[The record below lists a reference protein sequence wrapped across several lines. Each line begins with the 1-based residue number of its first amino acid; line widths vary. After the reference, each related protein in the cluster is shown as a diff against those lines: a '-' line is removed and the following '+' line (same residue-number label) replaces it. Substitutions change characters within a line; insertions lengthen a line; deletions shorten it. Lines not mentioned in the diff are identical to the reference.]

1 MEENEKIDS
10 DFSNDKI
17 HISEEF
23 WNYMENYWHN
33 NREFPEST
41 ESSLSKKADLVDG
54 KVPSSQLPSYV
65 DDVLEFDS
73 FGNLPNPGEKGKI
86 YLVTNDNS
94 QFRWSGSEYIQLNS
108 DEFVITTNT
117 VQNITGQKNFLTNVP
132 ITFKNTD
139 KKSWVIHKPLDDSLI
154 FSPSKSKDSED
165 WDWSNQIRYREDG
178 AIEANSF
185 VKAGSN
191 DDYFLTGGGGHT
203 NKNTKEDSYF
213 HSSRNFTEGTLIK
226 TTVDYSVEYGHQFL
240 LEMKGNMYTENLP
253 LEMKMQGYIYYGTI
267 ICTRGY
273 STYSDLKKITA
284 MNLDGKLCFW
294 FPRLGYWQGFSV
306 KLTIGYG
313 GQDNG
318 INRVTAVE
326 DSPDPQGSK
335 RVEIKIDTLST
346 QEWSNENLWKKYDS
360 STFKGINDN
369 DTRNFSF
376 LQNDGNIAKKINTG
390 GVLVSD
396 AYSDETYIPSNGI
409 YSKGDIVTKSNIH
422 GKALYSPVLNGGQ
435 VFHAGN
441 SDSLYIGNPIV
452 KNVYFESANSNLL
465 HYRNGYGIGH
475 IWDSHNFNP
484 DNYVQ
489 QSQLSNYTPLDH
501 KHQFLQSDDTGIID
515 ANSLFEDY
523 KFKFSQRIENGS
535 ENMFPVIDNANSIIS
550 IASHPGGYGVQ
561 LGFNDN
567 EESYIRSV
575 TAGSFGKWKQFAYRD
590 WVASNYAPISSLNSY
605 LIKGYLSEKS
615 LSNANLISEG
625 TQTNYLWGDNKPS
638 GSIDGSLLSLSYS
651 SVWSTQLYGDWRTN
665 DFYVRNQ
672 DNGIWGSWNKLWSD
686 KHFTQS
692 DIDNWNNRFNKVPIN
707 YTGTA
712 KDANNIINSGFY
724 SIAEGTKNTG
734 EYTSSQDG
742 QRMLLHFET
751 EDVYSAS
758 QIQTERYTGNTISRT
773 RTDGVW
779 SNWIRHW
786 GNNDFTQSDINN
798 WNYLVSNAATQPW
811 TSTNF
816 FSKNGGTIN
825 GKVKITPGVGVT
837 ENNPVVGNP
846 YPASLLLSGDNGL
859 WGTTFGHNSSTG
871 DLWIQPQRFDGSSA
885 LYNINLAP
893 LGGNVTVNNQ
903 TVATQSWVESQDYA
917 NHAFVEER
925 LNQLTVEH
933 INPDYPISA
942 ISKVNTIIITEEFGR
957 EYLKLEREFIPER
970 QITVTNL
977 SPHDIGVMI
986 ENKIIDRVLSGETT
1000 EYYITSE
1007 KRLVKKGSYRN
1018 ASLLV

>member
-1 MEENEKIDS
+1 MEENEKFDS

-17 HISEEF
+17 PISEEF

-41 ESSLSKKADLVDG
+41 EASLSKKADLVDG
-54 KVPSSQLPSYV
+54 KVPASQLPSYV

-73 FGNLPNPGEKGKI
+73 FDNLPNPGEKGKI

-94 QFRWSGSEYIQLNS
+94 QFRWSDSGYIQLNS
-108 DEFVITTNT
+108 DEFLMTTNT
-117 VQNITGQKNFLTNVP
+117 VQHANAQKFFDTFAGGSWNNNSLVAYGVSPVNP
-132 ITFKNTD
+132 AITFYKEGE
-139 KKSWVIHKPLDDSLI
+139 SIG
-154 FSPSKSKDSED
+154 
-165 WDWSNQIRYREDG
+165 QIQYDLFNFNFINHDG
-178 AIEANSF
+178 SGYDT
-185 VKAGSN
+185 VRTGGYYKYGSN
-191 DDYFLTGGGGHT
+191 NDYFLTGGGGHIS
-203 NKNTKEDSYF
+203 KHTKEDSYF

-253 LEMKMQGYIYYGTI
+253 LEMKMQGYIYYGKI

-313 GQDNG
+313 GLENG

-326 DSPDPQGSK
+326 DSVDPQGSK
-335 RVEIKIDTLST
+335 RVEIYIDTLST
-346 QEWSNENLWKKYDS
+346 QEWSNENLWKKYNS

-441 SDSLYIGNPIV
+441 SDSLYIGNPTV

-501 KHQFLQSDDTGIID
+501 KYQFLQSDDTGIID

-523 KFKFSQRIENGS
+523 KFKFSQRIESGS

-590 WVASNYAPISSLNSY
+590 WVANNYAPISSLNSY
-605 LIKGYLSEKS
+605 LMKGYLSEKS
-615 LSNANLISEG
+615 LSNANLIIEG

-692 DIDNWNNRFNKVPIN
+692 DIDNWNNNRFNKIPIN

-724 SIAEGTKNTG
+724 TIAEGTKNTG

-779 SNWIRHW
+779 SNWIKHW
-786 GNNDFTQSDINN
+786 GNNDFSQNDINN
-798 WNYLVSNAATQPW
+798 WNNIANTAT
-811 TSTNF
+811 
-816 FSKNGGTIN
+816 
-825 GKVKITPGVGVT
+825 
-837 ENNPVVGNP
+837 
-846 YPASLLLSGDNGL
+846 
-859 WGTTFGHNSSTG
+859 
-871 DLWIQPQRFDGSSA
+871 
-885 LYNINLAP
+885 
-893 LGGNVTVNNQ
+893 
-903 TVATQSWVESQDYA
+903 TQSWVESQDYA
-917 NHAFVEER
+917 NHAFVEES

-933 INPDYPISA
+933 INPDYPIST

-957 EYLKLEREFIPER
+957 EFLELEREFIPER

-977 SPHDIGVMI
+977 SPQDIGVMI
-986 ENKIIDRVLSGETT
+986 EDKIIDRVLSGETT

-1018 ASLLV
+1018 ASLLI